1 MSMPEGTAES
11 CALATEA
18 ELRAQFAEPNDYVKR
33 RQLNRLER
41 HSRNFI
47 ARSPFLVIGSVHPAR
62 GVDVSPR
69 GDAPGFVQVLDDH
82 TLAIPDRP
90 GNNRLDTLSNILAD
104 AAVGLLFV
112 IPGIDEMLRV
122 NGNAMVTSDPD
133 LLAASEVDGRR
144 PKLMIRVAVREVFL
158 HCGKAV
164 KRSQLWGHEYR
175 IERASFPTL
184 AQMTAD
190 QIGSPD
196 RLDEIAAKVTEN
208 YVTRMY

>member
-1 MSMPEGTAES
+1 
-11 CALATEA
+11 
-18 ELRAQFAEPNDYVKR
+18 
-33 RQLNRLER
+33 
-41 HSRNFI
+41 
-47 ARSPFLVIGSVHPAR
+47 
-62 GVDVSPR
+62 
-69 GDAPGFVQVLDDH
+69 
-82 TLAIPDRP
+82 
-90 GNNRLDTLSNILAD
+90 
-104 AAVGLLFV
+104 
-112 IPGIDEMLRV
+112 
-122 NGNAMVTSDPD
+122 PD
-133 LLAASEVDGRR
+133 LLAASEVHGRR

-208 YVTRMY
+208 YVTRMYYPGSCITQRFFTSGTYRTRHRSVRLDRCERTRYATR